1 MSCLNHI
8 KKSFLLAHS
17 VIFSFFFRDAFPVEH
32 LNLNMAGIRFRRWKE
47 HSRLSRSITS
57 SLLSVGSEL

>member
-1 MSCLNHI
+1 MSCL
-8 KKSFLLAHS
+8 KKKLLIGS
-17 VIFSFFFRDAFPVEH
+17 LGNLLFFFFRDAFPVEH